1 MGKFDQVS
9 ASKDPSESSFFS
21 SSTENMYRFWF
32 TCNLILIG
40 IFYGT
45 ACTNLRV
52 FVDGNIGSDSLCGS
66 SLVSLCEFA
75 GSPLSSFFLSFL
87 PTFFSI
93 QVSRPLLPRPL
104 NVFSGWPWPTW
115 AILLL
120 PPWSH
125 QRTFKFTTLSNFS
138 SANDKLQRKKIIFML
153 VLSFISQMLQK
164 WAKRSRKSIKLDSRV
179 SLWKVLTSWEG
190 KETQGQSIGWRTQC
204 SPKSMSEGPVH
215 FTLVK
220 CQWK

>member
-75 GSPLSSFFLSFL
+75 GSPLSSFFLSFFL
-87 PTFFSI
+87 SCPLSSQSKLAGHRCRGLSMFSRAGLDQLGPSCFFRHDLIKELSSSQHCQTFLR
-93 QVSRPLLPRPL
+93 Q
-104 NVFSGWPWPTW
+104 
-115 AILLL
+115 
-120 PPWSH
+120 
-125 QRTFKFTTLSNFS
+125 TTNC
-138 SANDKLQRKKIIFML
+138 RG
-153 VLSFISQMLQK
+153 
-164 WAKRSRKSIKLDSRV
+164 RR
-179 SLWKVLTSWEG
+179 
-190 KETQGQSIGWRTQC
+190 
-204 SPKSMSEGPVH
+204 
-215 FTLVK
+215 
-220 CQWK
+220 

>member
-1 MGKFDQVS
+1 
-9 ASKDPSESSFFS
+9 
-21 SSTENMYRFWF
+21 MYRFWS
-32 TCNLILIG
+32 TCKLILIG
-40 IFYGT
+40 ISYGT
-45 ACTNLRV
+45 PWTNLRV
-52 FVDGNIGSDSLCGS
+52 FVDGNIGSDSLCGG

-93 QVSRPLLPRPL
+93 QVSRPPLPRPL

-153 VLSFISQMLQK
+153 VLSFISQDIHWTQMSRYCKNGQK
-164 WAKRSRKSIKLDSRV
+164 DLRAVLSLTAEFLFRKFLHLERGKKRKDS
-179 SLWKVLTSWEG
+179 
-190 KETQGQSIGWRTQC
+190 Q
-204 SPKSMSEGPVH
+204 
-215 FTLVK
+215 
-220 CQWK
+220 